1 MAGVAGAD
9 TAGKRNFGIGRGK
22 VFPAAKAHS
31 LINPLR
37 RLVQSAPRTV
47 AAMQL
52 CPDAVVLE
60 VGSGPGYF
68 SPCLAD
74 AVPSGALVAVDLQ
87 AEMLSWARQRLEG
100 RPDRLVRA
108 DAMHLPFRS
117 GRFDAVFV
125 ATMLGEVPDVPTCL
139 AEIRRVLAPLGIVSF
154 CETRRDSDFIPLEAL
169 THLVEP
175 HSLRFVDRHGHRW
188 QYVARYRSA

>member
-9 TAGKRNFGIGRGK
+9 IAGKPNFGMGRGK
-22 VFPAAKAHS
+22 VFPAAKALS
-31 LINPLR
+31 LIRPLR

-68 SPCLAD
+68 SPFLAD
-74 AVPSGALVAVDLQ
+74 ALPRGALVAVDLQ
-87 AEMLSWARQRLEG
+87 IEMLSLARQRLEG
-100 RPDRLVRA
+100 RPCRLVQA

-125 ATMLGEVPDVPTCL
+125 ATMLGEVPDIDTCL
-139 AEIRRVLAPLGIVSF
+139 AEIRRVLAPSGTVSF
-154 CETRRDSDFIPLEAL
+154 CETRRDSDFIPSEVL
-169 THLVEP
+169 TRLVEP
-175 HSLRFVDRHGHRW
+175 HSLRLVDHHGHRW